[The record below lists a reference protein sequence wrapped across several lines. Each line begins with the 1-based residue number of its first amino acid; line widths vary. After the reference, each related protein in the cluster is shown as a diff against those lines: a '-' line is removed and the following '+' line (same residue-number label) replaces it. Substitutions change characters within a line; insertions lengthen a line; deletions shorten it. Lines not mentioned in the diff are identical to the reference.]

1 MTLVASIIQQSLRE
15 TNIIPNNANPNPNE
29 ALEAV
34 ARLQTLVLSVLGN
47 EAGYVLEDWNV
58 VSATNILKPSSFV
71 QNPTGFTVAAQS
83 RLICNLAAATT
94 LLLDPQ
100 PQDGQRF
107 SVVDAALNFA
117 TNNLTLN
124 GNGRLIEGAPTA
136 VLATDGFA
144 SQWIYRADLAT
155 WVVVDPL
162 VEGSEMPFPEDFD
175 DYFII
180 MLAMRLNPRYG
191 RTLTQESQAR
201 LMQQRNQMILRYNQS
216 RLREAMQMQTPQTG
230 FGDKGN

>member
-71 QNPTGFTVAAQS
+71 QNPTGFTVQPQS
-83 RLICNLAAATT
+83 RLICNLAADTT

-124 GNGRLIEGAPTA
+124 GNGRLIEGTPTA
-136 VLATDGFA
+136 VLDTDGFA

-201 LMQQRNQMILRYNQS
+201 LMQQRQQMILRYNQS